1 MESKPQF
8 EKIVSIVQNK
18 ASLKQEI
25 YRNTLSTFLS
35 FKEEG
40 KRLVEELKGKMNSF
54 DKDVAIEFTEKG
66 DFEFQL
72 KIGGDIVL
80 FYMHTNVFDFDKSH
94 ALWKT
99 AYVKE
104 DLTRSYCGMI
114 NIYNF
119 LADSFKYNRFDDSGY
134 LIGRAFINKEN
145 HFFLEGK
152 RQLGFMHN
160 NFVNDTID
168 QADIREIIGQAI
180 LYSMDFDLFAP
191 PFKHVQ
197 EISVGQLLQDASGMR
212 LKTAKRLG
220 FKFSFDLE
228 DEV

>member
-1 MESKPQF
+1 MKAKEQF
-8 EKIVSIVQNK
+8 ENIVSTIQDK

-25 YRNTLSTFLS
+25 YRNTLETYLS
-35 FKEEG
+35 FREEG
-40 KRLVEELKGKMNSF
+40 KKLVEELKGEMSKF
-54 DKDVAIEFTEKG
+54 DRDVAIEYEEKG

-72 KIGGDIVL
+72 KIGGDVIL

-94 ALWKT
+94 SLWKT
-99 AYVKE
+99 GYIKE
-104 DLTRSYCGMI
+104 DPSRSFCGMI

-152 RQLGFMHN
+152 RQLGFIHN
-160 NFVNDTID
+160 DFANDTID
-168 QADIREIIGQAI
+168 QADIREVISQAV
-180 LYSMDFDLFAP
+180 LYSMDFDLFTP
-191 PFKHVQ
+191 PYKHVQ
-197 EISVGQLLQDASGMR
+197 EISVGQLLQNASGMR

-220 FKFSFDLE
+220 FKFSFDE
-228 DEV
+228 DAEE